1 VQRHDA
7 IFVLSEDDV
16 VPRRASLT
24 PNARLPK
31 RSAEAL
37 RPAVSGVGA
46 KLARAVRRW
55 RPWAIA
61 AVLLYLLPL
70 HALLLWRRIADL
82 SLFET
87 GVALRWGAAAALLV
101 GAGLLHR
108 AGISLWSGRRAL
120 TFWVLVLLLHA
131 SAAVP
136 LVEEAALDLLASL
149 PAEAF
154 VLTAPLS
161 LVLVASWLVLLA
173 LRAASERSRTRRRRW
188 CEAPHSSALLL
199 RGFHAPLFSRPPPS
213 RFQS

>member
-1 VQRHDA
+1 
-7 IFVLSEDDV
+7 V
-16 VPRRASLT
+16 VPRRVSLT
-24 PNARLPK
+24 PKARQPGPAAKPL
-31 RSAEAL
+31 SSGGSGL
-37 RPAVSGVGA
+37 RAT
-46 KLARAVRRW
+46 LAWMVRRL
-55 RPWAIA
+55 RPWALA
-61 AVLLYLLPL
+61 AFLLYLLPL

-154 VLTAPLS
+154 VLTAPVS
-161 LVLVASWLVLLA
+161 LALVASWLLLLA
-173 LRAASERSRTRRRRW
+173 LRAANDRHRARRPRG
-188 CEAPHSSALLL
+188 CEEPRSSALPL
-199 RGFHAPLFSRPPPS
+199 RGFHAPLLSRPPPS
-213 RFQS
+213 RFQR